1 MGGGYGGGMGGY
13 PMGGMGGGY
22 GGGMGGYPMS
32 GMGGGYGGGMSGMGP
47 SMGGMGSQFY
57 PSQQQGMMG
66 GTNVNQNDPA
76 TVLAYTDDLNLT
88 DNQVQRLEKM
98 LNSGNKHATVILTS
112 AQKKKLKELVGP
124 KPGRHPGGP

>member
-1 MGGGYGGGMGGY
+1 
-13 PMGGMGGGY
+13 MGGMGGGY

-32 GMGGGYGGGMSGMGP
+32 GMG
-47 SMGGMGSQFY
+47 SQAY
-57 PSQQQGMMG
+57 PGQQQGMTG
-66 GTNVNQNDPA
+66 STTVNQNDPA
-76 TVLAYTDDLNLT
+76 TVLAHTDDLNLT

-124 KPGRHPGGP
+124 KPGRHPAEP